1 MERRIEG
8 GVQMEPRL
16 RDLATSDEQVKQLIE
31 TSKALE
37 GLARHASTHAAGI
50 VISDGPL
57 YEYCPLFKSNDQ
69 ITTQYDMAAVEKI
82 GLLKM
87 DFLGLRTLTVIDEAC
102 KIVARTRNLK
112 IHIEGIP
119 LDDQLTYDMLSKGDA
134 IGVFQLESSGMRDLL
149 KKMKPTHFG
158 DLVAL
163 LALYRPGPL
172 GSGMVDDFIKRMHDP
187 SHIKYDHPALE
198 PILKETHG
206 IILYQEQVMQIVSS
220 LAGFS
225 LAKADSLRRAMGKK
239 IPEIMEREKKSF
251 IDGAVKNKINSRTAE
266 KIWNLIEYFSGYGFN
281 KSHSTAYAFI
291 SYQTAYLKA
300 NYPVEFMAA
309 LLTSEKDNT
318 DKIVRYIEEC
328 KRIGIS
334 ALPPSV
340 NESFSEFSCV
350 GSTIRFGLSAVKNV
364 GTGAVESIIAA
375 RNTKG
380 PFKSLYDFCER
391 VDLRLCNRKVLES
404 LIKCGAFDD
413 LKLKRAQLFSVLD
426 RVLEIGSRTQR
437 DRLRGQLSL
446 MDQFGD
452 SSEALTQ
459 DLKIPELEEWPE
471 SQLLGYERE
480 LLGFYVSAHPLAKH
494 ERLLVTYATT
504 ATSNLSELKDQEELT
519 IGGIVSTIREIVT
532 KRGDRMAF
540 VGLEDLD
547 GRCEVIVFPD
557 LFKSSASLLQKDSI
571 LFIRGKVNAR
581 EDTPK
586 VIAEEL
592 IPIDEVEKKLTK
604 VVSID
609 LLTAG
614 LELETLK
621 KLKEILMN
629 HPGKTPV
636 YIRFRDPGGR
646 RIVLHSGEDLKV
658 ETGQSLFEQLEQ
670 LLGTNAVKIRS

>member
-1 MERRIEG
+1 
-8 GVQMEPRL
+8 
-16 RDLATSDEQVKQLIE
+16 
-31 TSKALE
+31 
-37 GLARHASTHAAGI
+37 
-50 VISDGPL
+50 
-57 YEYCPLFKSNDQ
+57 
-69 ITTQYDMAAVEKI
+69 
-82 GLLKM
+82 
-87 DFLGLRTLTVIDEAC
+87 
-102 KIVARTRNLK
+102 
-112 IHIEGIP
+112 
-119 LDDQLTYDMLSKGDA
+119 
-134 IGVFQLESSGMRDLL
+134 
-149 KKMKPTHFG
+149 
-158 DLVAL
+158 
-163 LALYRPGPL
+163 
-172 GSGMVDDFIKRMHDP
+172 
-187 SHIKYDHPALE
+187 
-198 PILKETHG
+198 
-206 IILYQEQVMQIVSS
+206 
-220 LAGFS
+220 
-225 LAKADSLRRAMGKK
+225 MGK
-239 IPEIMEREKKSF
+239 
-251 IDGAVKNKINSRTAE
+251 
-266 KIWNLIEYFSGYGFN
+266 
-281 KSHSTAYAFI
+281 
-291 SYQTAYLKA
+291 
-300 NYPVEFMAA
+300 
-309 LLTSEKDNT
+309 
-318 DKIVRYIEEC
+318 
-328 KRIGIS
+328 
-334 ALPPSV
+334 
-340 NESFSEFSCV
+340 
-350 GSTIRFGLSAVKNV
+350 TIRFGLSAVKNV
-364 GTGAVESIIAA
+364 GTGAVGSIIAA
-375 RNTKG
+375 RKAKG

-426 RVLEIGSRTQR
+426 RFLEIGSRTQR

-494 ERLLVTYATT
+494 EQLLVTYATT
-504 ATSNLSELKDQEELT
+504 TTSNLSELKDQEELT
-519 IGGIVSTIREIVT
+519 IGGIVNTIREIVT

-592 IPIDEVEKKLTK
+592 IPIEDVEKKLTK

-621 KLKEILMN
+621 RLKEILMS

-636 YIRFRDPGGR
+636 YIHFRDPGGR
-646 RIVLHSGEDLKV
+646 KTVLHSGEELKV
-658 ETGQSLFEQLEQ
+658 ETGQPLFEQLEQ
-670 LLGTNAVKIRS
+670 LLGANVIKIRS